1 MDWKIFSAGDLKTL
15 VKDAEKFNF
24 EPCGKLNFETFARIA
39 RWQGKN
45 YTFAWL
51 AMKKKI
57 AIIVLSERSQVIC
70 IITEIDPLLAMIMA
84 FYFKKSKSGCILSAK
99 RI

>member
-1 MDWKIFSAGDLKTL
+1 MAREELYVCL
-15 VKDAEKFNF
+15 ACHEKK
-24 EPCGKLNFETFARIA
+24 E
-39 RWQGKN
+39 
-45 YTFAWL
+45 
-51 AMKKKI
+51 I
-57 AIIVLSERSQVIC
+57 AIIVLSERSEVIC